1 MTDDFAPK
9 SRRNHFATKLYLIF
23 TGITLT
29 QLLKTLSKIRPLLL
43 KGARKIAP
51 EEICPSVR
59 IRVWFRISVTIRAG
73 GNFARVQFS
82 WNPFKTVKSNHRII
96 IRSYYSSMIKLR
108 ININEFIKFLNFC
121 STFIQGCLFL
131 FY

>member
-23 TGITLT
+23 KGITLT

-51 EEICPSVR
+51 EEICPPVR
-59 IRVWFRISVTIRAG
+59 IRVWFRISVRIRAG

-82 WNPFKTVKSNHRII
+82 
-96 IRSYYSSMIKLR
+96 
-108 ININEFIKFLNFC
+108 
-121 STFIQGCLFL
+121 
-131 FY
+131 